1 MLVHVR
7 RAELIAAA
15 NAYENE
21 LFGSDFYTEVDAIDA
36 WLKSPL
42 FFWSVCT
49 IDQQMEKPQIIG
61 SLSILITCELSIKR
75 LLANEI
81 KESELEPWTL
91 HDCREPALY
100 FSSYAAEKPGAG
112 RLQFAAAKNYLEEI
126 YKKFGIKPVYSIS
139 IAANMHGA
147 KHLRE
152 SGFQE
157 STGNLYMQ
165 KYSIYEARCEYK
177 LRKLWSELLNCKN

>member
-21 LFGSDFYTEVDAIDA
+21 LFGSDFYTEVNAIEA

-49 IDQQMEKPQIIG
+49 NNQITDKYQIIG
-61 SLSILITCELSIKR
+61 SLSILVTSEHSIKQ
-75 LLANEI
+75 LLASEI
-81 KESELEPWTL
+81 KESELEPWVM
-91 HDCREPALY
+91 DNRSEPALY
-100 FSSYAAEKPGAG
+100 FSSYVAEKPGAG
-112 RLQFAAAKNYLEEI
+112 RLQFAAAKVYLKEI
-126 YKKFGIKPVYSIS
+126 YSKFGIKPMHSFS
-139 IAANMHGA
+139 IAANRHGA
-147 KHLRE
+147 KHLME
-152 SGFQE
+152 SGFKE

-165 KYSIYEARCEYK
+165 KYSIYEARCEYN
-177 LRKLWSELLNCKN
+177 LRKLWSDLLNC